1 MAETEQRTPIERA
14 AILLMMLSPSEASKV
29 MKYLMPK
36 QIQKLGTV
44 MTGIKDVDQSSINT
58 VVKEF
63 LDSANNQSP
72 LGLDNAIH
80 VREVLANT
88 IGGEKAD
95 AILDDALMQA
105 NNKGLENLKWMDA
118 FTIAE
123 LIKGEHPQI
132 QSLILS
138 YLDPDQAAE
147 VLMYFNEKQ
156 QLDLTMRISKQEP
169 VQPEA
174 IKELDTLLMNQY
186 GKVDSKK
193 PKPIGGIKCAAEIL
207 NNVNKD
213 VEAGLLDG
221 LKAQNEDLANEI
233 QDLMFV
239 FENILNINDRDM
251 QTLLR
256 ELNTES
262 LVLAL
267 KGASAEIAD
276 KIYRNMSKRAATLL
290 QDDLEAKGPVKLAEV
305 EQAQKEILVVAKKLA
320 DAGEISLGGKG
331 EVML

>member
-1 MAETEQRTPIERA
+1 MAETEQKTPIERA
-14 AILLMMLSPSEASKV
+14 AILLMMLSPNEASKV

-36 QIQKLGTV
+36 QIQKLGTI

-63 LDSANNQSP
+63 LESANNQSP

-88 IGGEKAD
+88 IGDEKAD

-186 GKVDSKK
+186 GKADSKK

-207 NNVNKD
+207 NNVDKD
-213 VEAGLLDG
+213 IEAGLLDG

-331 EVML
+331 EEML